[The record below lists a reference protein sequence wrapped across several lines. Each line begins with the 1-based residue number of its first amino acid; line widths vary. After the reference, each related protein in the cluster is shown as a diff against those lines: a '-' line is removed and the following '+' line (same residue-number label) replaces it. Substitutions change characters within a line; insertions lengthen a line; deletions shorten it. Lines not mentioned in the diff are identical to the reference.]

1 MANFS
6 KSDLEFILKQI
17 FIAEAHAD
25 GASLIDLLPNSQV
38 PFGLR
43 TVDGSFNNL
52 VAGQS
57 EFGASDNAFLR
68 LLDASYRA
76 NYVGTGNVVDSQPR
90 TISNLIVDQTAN
102 NPAAVEA
109 NGGAAPVMS
118 PGIDGVFGTADD
130 KPVFFIP
137 NVSPDVGLTAGFNA
151 WMTFFGQFFDH
162 GLDLVSK
169 SSTDIVFIPL
179 RPDDPLFVA
188 GSPTNFMVLSR
199 AVRTAGADGVVG
211 TADDSQPNTTS
222 PFVDQSQT
230 YSSHPSHQVFLRE
243 YALNAAGDPVATGRL
258 ITNRD
263 LGADGKFGTAD
274 DGNSENGGMATWAV
288 VKAQARDM
296 LGINLTDA
304 DVHSVPLLATD
315 AYGNFL
321 RGPNGMPQVVMRVNN
336 GADGIAGTAD
346 DVTQLVEGDRNAP
359 ISLANAVSTG
369 HGFLDDIAHNA
380 APVVV
385 GGVLQADADTAVG
398 NAQPVGPGGNN
409 LTYDNELL
417 DAHYIAGDGRVNE
430 NIGLTAVHHVF
441 HSEHNRLVQQTKD
454 TLLAAGDLAF
464 LNEWLI
470 DDVTAIPTTPA
481 GIAALVWDG
490 ERLFQAAKFG
500 TEMQYQ
506 HLVFEEF
513 ARTIQPQIDEFLAPN
528 GYDTS
533 INPAILAEFA
543 HVVYRFG
550 HSMLTETVDRFDP
563 DFNPVSGDPANPDQQ
578 LGLIA
583 AFLNPLAFAGSGATA
598 DEAAGAIIRGVT
610 RQLGNEIDEF
620 VTEAL
625 RNNLLGLPLDLPA
638 LNIARGR
645 DTGIPSLNEAR
656 REFYAATGDSQL
668 KAYISWV
675 DFADHLKHPASLIN
689 FIAAYG
695 THATITGATTE
706 SAKRAAAVAL
716 VLGGDGA
723 PADRLDFLNSTG
735 AYANVTLAG
744 KDGIAGTA
752 DDIAGVTVTGV
763 DAIDFWVGGLAEKK
777 MPFGGMLGSSFNFV
791 FETQLEALQNG
802 DRFYYLSRTA
812 GMNFGTELENN
823 SFAKLIMANS
833 DVTHLSNTVFL
844 TPTFT
849 LEVNQANQF
858 TGLGAD
864 GKADPTGGIEINGVE
879 IVPLVIRDNP
889 DTVGP
894 DSNFLHYT
902 GEDHVV
908 LGGTAG
914 NDIIISGEGDDTV
927 YGDAGDDVLEGGA
940 GNDAVLGGAGDDII
954 TDSFG
959 DNRLEGNAGNDVIVA
974 GSMLVAG
981 NLILGGDGQDFIIT
995 TEDISTTFGGQ
1006 GDDFILGAKTNL
1018 PPTGNEGDDWIE
1030 KGTQDGSP
1038 GDNFAPLLGDEV
1050 VGNDIFVGGGGFD
1063 EMIGEGGD
1071 DIFVGS
1077 DAQDKMDGMSGFDWI
1092 TNKNDK
1098 VGVTVDLS
1106 LAALAQPHGNAPNQN
1121 AGVFN
1126 PVGASPASILDR
1138 FAEVE
1143 GVSGSN
1149 YADVLKGDDVDAVT
1163 ILNHGGATGSA
1174 LTNVALIRG
1183 LQQFLADAGLPTTG
1197 FATGNI
1203 MLGGN
1208 GSDLIEGRGGDDLID
1223 GDKWLNVRIAVYAPG
1238 DVNHTG
1244 PEIASF
1250 DSMVDMIPFMLDRTY
1265 NPGQL
1270 KAVREILPG
1279 TSTGG
1284 AAFDTAIYA
1293 GVQSEYVV
1301 TQNTKGTADVA
1312 DDVWTVTDTVAGRD
1326 GVDTLLHIER
1336 LQFADSQRVL
1346 VEGVN
1351 AQPTGSPTVLDGN
1364 GGAITVG
1371 DMLTVSV
1378 AGVLDADNVSAG
1390 NPTGTLADRSVS
1402 YYWQFEADPGSG
1414 VFQDIILLPA
1424 GDLAFQS
1431 ADGTSFKVSP
1441 DLAGLSLRVKAI
1453 YQDAH
1458 GTTEVLFSQPTA
1470 VVQPGA
1476 PVVPTPATPVV
1487 DATAGGQGLHMVRS
1501 DLNFILAQIK
1511 IAEADAAG
1519 QDILSLIP
1527 NIRAPLGLRA
1537 VDGSNNNLMNLNG
1550 TNNTQF
1556 GAADNVFPRVTD
1568 PVFNPAEGAPA
1579 GFFGPG
1585 SPAIPGT
1592 SYQQTS
1598 GPVFDSQPR
1607 TISNL
1612 VVDQTSNNPAAYA
1625 TAYDPGADGVLNFG
1639 TPGNDDVLK
1648 DGVRI
1653 VASPGMDGQF
1663 GTTDDHDVYLF
1674 ENTAA
1679 DAGLSAPFNAWMTFF
1694 GQFFDHGLDLVT
1706 KGGSGTIYIPL
1717 QPDDPLYVEGG
1728 FTNFMVVTRATN
1740 LPGPDGIL
1748 GNADDIH
1755 EHTNTTT
1762 PFVDQNQTY
1771 SSHPSHQVFLRA
1783 YIMTDDGPVA
1793 TGRLITNR
1801 DLGADGKFGTGDDT
1815 EIGGMATWKVVK
1827 AQARDLLG
1835 INLTDAD
1842 VDNVPLLAT
1851 DAYGNF
1857 IKGPNGYPM
1866 VVMKGLD
1873 GIAGTA
1879 DDQQVEGNPL
1889 APLDLTNAVRTGHQ
1903 FLADIAHNAVPV
1915 FSGGVLAPDADD
1927 VAGNAVP
1934 VNPQTGANLAY
1945 DNELLDAHY
1954 IAGDG
1959 RVNENIGLTAVHAV
1973 FHAEHNRLVAQ
1984 TMDTVLDSGDL
1995 AFLNEWLLNPVTALP
2010 VTPAEIDALVWNG
2023 ERLFQAAKF
2032 GTEMQYQHLVFEEFA
2047 RTVQPRVDLFFAP
2060 TQVYDVDLDASIV
2073 AEFAHT
2079 VYRFGHSML
2088 TETVDRFDVDF
2099 NVIQDPASA
2108 NPEQQ
2113 LGLIAAFLNPLAYAA
2128 SGVTPEDATS
2138 AIVRGVTRQAGNEI
2152 DEFVTEALRNNLLG
2166 LPLDLPAINI
2176 ARGRDVGIPSLN
2188 AVRRDIFGQT
2198 GDTQLKPYTS
2208 WVDLVQHLKHPESLI
2223 NFIAAYGTHSSITGA
2238 TTLLEKRAAAMALVF
2253 GGDGAPADRLDF
2265 LNSSGAWANVTLP
2278 GKDGVL
2284 GTADDLKAVTVTGVD
2299 AIDLW
2304 IGGLAEA
2311 KTPFGGMLGSTFNF
2325 VFENQM
2331 EKLQDGDRFYYLE
2344 RTSGLSMNAE
2354 LESNSFAKLIM
2365 ANTSATHLPGLV
2377 FSDPGFYLELD
2388 QSKQYNDG
2396 LGNADPLGENGEQVV
2411 FRDSPLTVGPDT
2423 NYIRYA
2429 GVEHIVLGGTNGDD
2443 ILVSSEG
2450 DDTVW
2455 GDGGNDRIEGGDGND
2470 QLRGGAGDDIISD
2483 MGGDDN
2489 IQGGDGNDV
2498 LHGGNGVNL
2507 IIGGFGNDFIVTG
2520 EDASEA
2526 IGGQGNDFILGSKA
2540 NEQDMGNEGDD
2551 WIEKGTSD
2559 GAPGDNFDP
2568 LGNDPIIGH
2577 DVFIGGNE
2585 NDKFNGEGGDDI
2597 MVGSL
2602 GFGDRYIGGSGY
2614 DWATFKDLAQG
2625 VTVDYSDRFFDV
2637 PPVPGSGAS
2646 ALVRFDIMEGL
2657 SGSSH
2662 GDFLRGDNEDAAS
2675 LPTNGATGSVL
2686 TNINLINGLS
2696 SLLAAGATFYDGGNI
2711 ILGGSGSDLIEGR
2724 GGDDILDGDKWLNV
2738 RISVRANS
2746 DGTGP
2751 EIASFDSMEP
2761 MVPFMLNGTYNPG
2774 QLVITREILNGTDS
2788 YDTAVFSGVATDY
2801 SVVVDGNAVIVTD
2814 LVAGRD
2820 GVDRLT
2826 GIERLQFSDR
2836 SQASGVG
2843 TAVNAGPT
2851 GHLAILDAA
2860 TGLRDDTPVSGQL
2873 LRVTP
2878 LAVRDADN
2886 VSAANPT
2893 GAVNGP
2899 VAYYWQVETL
2909 PGSGV
2914 YEDIT
2919 FVAAGE
2925 VSRAIGTTYRV
2936 TDDVAGLSIRVR
2948 AVYQDAKGTLEIVDS
2963 SANSAP
2969 SAGPTVT
2976 GLLVQNQTLTANT
2989 ATIVDADG
2997 LSNPQFTFQWQS
3009 NRGLGWVNI
3018 VGAIS
3023 STFVLTQAQVGQNMR
3038 VVVSYVDD
3046 FGVQESIASDILDPV
3061 ANVNDAPTGAL
3072 LISDTTPD
3080 IGQTL
3085 TALTGSIA
3093 DIDGLGAFSFQWQQ
3107 GTGGVFT
3114 DIVGATAATFTPGL
3128 NQGGQQLQVIVRYTD
3143 AFGTVETLTSAAT
3156 AAVPGLTLVGTNG
3169 ADILIGS
3176 AGNDVISGLDGADQL
3191 FGGLGNDVLDGGLGA
3206 DAMTGGGGNDTF
3218 VVDNVGDTVS
3228 EALNG
3233 GVDLVQTNLAS
3244 YILGANVENL
3254 TYTGAGNFIGG
3265 GNALANTI
3273 TGGGGNDL
3281 LNGGAGADR
3290 LVGGLGNDTY
3300 LVDNAGDL
3308 VIEATAGGSD
3318 TVRTTLDSYRMS
3330 SNIENVVYTGVGNF
3344 IGGGNTLDN
3353 MMFGGA
3359 GNDLLNGGEGA
3370 DRLVG
3375 GLGNDTY
3382 LVDNAGDLVIEATG
3396 GGTDTVRTTLNS
3408 YRMGSNIENLVY
3420 TGVGDF
3426 IAGGNTL
3433 DNMMFGGAGNDLL
3446 NGGEGADRLVG
3457 GLGNDTYLVDN
3468 AGDLVVEATGG
3479 GMDTVRTTLDSY
3491 KMSSNIE
3498 NLVYTGVGNFIAGGN
3513 TLDNMMFGGVG
3524 NDLLNGGEGADRL
3537 VGGLGNDTYLVDN
3550 AGDLVIEAT
3559 GGGTDTVRTTLDS
3572 YRMSNNIENVVYTGV
3587 GNFIGGGNT
3596 LDNMMFGGAGN
3607 DLLNGGEGADRLV
3620 GGLGNDTYL
3629 VDNAGDLVIETSGGG
3644 GDTVRTTLDSYR
3656 MGSNIE
3662 NLVYTGVGNFSGT
3675 GNTQAN
3681 IINGGAGNDLING
3694 GAGNDQLNGG
3704 TGNDQLLGG
3713 IGNDTLNGGDDN
3725 DSLDGGLGNDILNG
3739 GTGSDTLF
3747 GDAGNDILS
3756 GGSGND
3762 FLNGDVGD
3770 DTVNGGAGDDTMMA
3784 TDGNDVFQFA
3794 AGFGNDLIIN
3804 FDSNATGGQDLL
3816 DITAFNITAATFAA
3830 SVTIADVGDDTLV
3843 SIGATDSIRLVGVVD
3858 ATTVTAADFTLAS

>member
-17 FIAEAHAD
+17 FIAEAHAK
-25 GASLIDLLPNSQV
+25 GANLIDLLPNSQV

-43 TVDGSFNNL
+43 TVDGSYNNL

-57 EFGASDNAFLR
+57 EFGAADNSFLR

-76 NYVGTGNVVDSQPR
+76 AYAGTGTVVDGQPR
-90 TISNLIVDQTAN
+90 TISNLIVDQTPN

-118 PGIDGVFGTADD
+118 PGLDGVFGTADD

-137 NVSPDVGLTAGFNA
+137 NQSADAGLTAGFNA

-162 GLDLVSK
+162 GLDLVTK
-169 SSTDIVFIPL
+169 STTDIVFIPL
-179 RPDDPLFVA
+179 QPDDPLYVPN
-188 GSPTNFMVLSR
+188 SPTNFMVLPR
-199 AVRTAGADGVVG
+199 AVRTAGADGVLG
-211 TADDSQPNTTS
+211 TADDGQPNTTS

-243 YALNAAGDPVATGRL
+243 YMLNAAGDPIATGRL

-274 DGNSENGGMATWAV
+274 DGNGENGGMATWAV
-288 VKAQARDM
+288 VKAQARDL

-321 RGPNGMPQVVMRVNN
+321 RGPNGMPQVVMRVSN
-336 GADGIAGTAD
+336 GADGVAGTPD
-346 DVTQLVEGDRNAP
+346 DVTQLVEGNRAAP

-385 GGVLQADADTAVG
+385 GGVLQADGDTAVG
-398 NAQPVGPGGNN
+398 NAQLVGPGGNN

-441 HSEHNRLVQQTKD
+441 HSEHNRLVQQSKD
-454 TLLAAGDLAF
+454 TILAAGDLAF
-464 LNEWLI
+464 LNEWLV
-470 DDVTAIPTTPA
+470 DDVAALPTTPA
-481 GIAALVWDG
+481 AIAALVWDG

-563 DFNPVSGDPANPDQQ
+563 EFNPVLTDPNNPDQQ

-610 RQLGNEIDEF
+610 RQVGNEIDEF

-638 LNIARGR
+638 LNLARGR

-668 KAYISWV
+668 KAYLSWV
-675 DFADHLKHPASLIN
+675 DFADHLKHPASLVN

-695 THATITGATTE
+695 THATITGATTL
-706 SAKRAAAVAL
+706 ADKRAAAMAL
-716 VLGGDGA
+716 VFGGDGA
-723 PADRLDFLNSTG
+723 PLDRLDFLNGTG
-735 AYANVTLAG
+735 AWANVTRAG
-744 KDGIAGTA
+744 KDGVLGTA
-752 DDIAGVTVTGV
+752 DDVSGVTITGV
-763 DAIDFWVGGLAEKK
+763 DTIDFWVGGLAEQK

-812 GMNFGTELENN
+812 GLNFGTELENN
-823 SFAKLIMANS
+823 SFAKLIMLNS

-864 GKADPTGGIEINGVE
+864 GKADPTGGIMIYGQE

-894 DSNFLHYT
+894 DSNYLHYT
-902 GEDHVV
+902 GLDHVV

-914 NDIIISGEGDDTV
+914 NDIIISSEGDDTL
-927 YGDAGDDVLEGGA
+927 YGDGGDDRLEGGA

-974 GSMLVAG
+974 GSMGVAG

-1030 KGTQDGSP
+1030 KGTQDGAP

-1050 VGNDIFVGGGGFD
+1050 IGNDIFVGGGGFD

-1077 DAQDKMDGMSGFDWI
+1077 DAQDKMDGMSGFDWV
-1092 TNKNDK
+1092 TYKNDQ

-1143 GVSGSN
+1143 GLSGSKFG
-1149 YADVLKGDDVDAVT
+1149 DVLKGDDVDAVT

-1174 LTNVALIRG
+1174 LTNVALIHG

-1203 MLGGN
+1203 ILGGN

-1223 GDKWLNVRIAVYAPG
+1223 GDKWINVRIAVYAAG

-1284 AAFDTAIYA
+1284 AAFDTAVFS
-1293 GVQSEYVV
+1293 GVQADYVV
-1301 TQNTKGTADVA
+1301 TQNNRGTADVS

-1336 LQFADSQRVL
+1336 LQFADGQRVL
-1346 VEGVN
+1346 VTGVN
-1351 AQPTGSPTVLDGN
+1351 AQPTGSPTVTDN
-1364 GGAITVG
+1364 NAGAITVG
-1371 DMLTVSV
+1371 DMLTVSM
-1378 AGVLDADNVSAG
+1378 AGVRDGDNVSPT
-1390 NPTGTLADRSVS
+1390 NPQGVLNNTSVS
-1402 YYWQFEADPGSG
+1402 YYWQFEANPGSG
-1414 VFQDIILLPA
+1414 VFEDIILLPA

-1431 ADGTSFKVSP
+1431 ADGTAFKVSP

-1470 VVQPGA
+1470 VVEAGA
-1476 PVVPTPATPVV
+1476 PVVPTAPTPVV
-1487 DATAGGQGLHMVRS
+1487 DASDGGAGLHMVRS

-1550 TNNTQF
+1550 INNTQF
-1556 GAADNVFPRVTD
+1556 GAADNVFPRLTD

-1585 SPAIPGT
+1585 SPAIPGS

-1598 GPVFDSQPR
+1598 GAVFDSQPR

-1612 VVDQTSNNPAAYA
+1612 IVDQTSNNPAAYA

-1648 DGVRI
+1648 DGVRV
-1653 VASPGMDGQF
+1653 VASPGLDGQF
-1663 GTTDDHDVYLF
+1663 GTNDDHDVYLF
-1674 ENTAA
+1674 ENTTA

-1706 KGGSGTIYIPL
+1706 KGGSGTVYIPL
-1717 QPDDPLYVEGG
+1717 QPDDPLYVPGG
-1728 FTNFMVVTRATN
+1728 NTNFMVLTRATN
-1740 LPGPDGIL
+1740 QPGPDGIL

-1755 EHTNTTT
+1755 EHSNTTT

-1771 SSHPSHQVFLRA
+1771 SSHPSHQVFLRG
-1783 YIMTDDGPVA
+1783 YQMTDHGPVA

-1801 DLGADGKFGTGDDT
+1801 DLGADGKFGSADDS

-1827 AQARDLLG
+1827 AQANDLLG
-1835 INLTDAD
+1835 IHLTDAD
-1842 VDNVPLLAT
+1842 VNNVPLLAT

-1866 VVMKGLD
+1866 VVMKGAD
-1873 GIAGTA
+1873 GLGGTA
-1879 DDQQVEGNPL
+1879 DDVLVEGNPL
-1889 APLDLTNAVRTGHQ
+1889 APIDLTNAVRTGHE

-1915 FSGGVLAPDADD
+1915 FNGGVLAPDAGTQ
-1927 VAGNAVP
+1927 VGNAVP

-1959 RVNENIGLTAVHAV
+1959 RVNENIGLTAVHAI

-1984 TMDTVLDSGDL
+1984 TKDTVLDSGDV
-1995 AFLNEWLLNPVTALP
+1995 AFLNEWLLNPVNALP
-2010 VTPAEIDALVWNG
+2010 ASQAEIDALVWNG

-2047 RTVQPRVDLFFAP
+2047 RTIQPRVDLFFAP

-2088 TETVDRFDVDF
+2088 TETVDRFDIDF
-2099 NVIQDPASA
+2099 NVVKDPSSA
-2108 NPEQQ
+2108 DPDQQ

-2138 AIVRGVTRQAGNEI
+2138 AIVRGVTRQSGNEI

-2188 AVRRDIFGQT
+2188 AVRRDIYGQT

-2223 NFIAAYGTHSSITGA
+2223 NFIAAYGTHSTITGA
-2238 TTLLEKRAAAMALVF
+2238 TTLVDKRAAAMALVF
-2253 GGDGAPADRLDF
+2253 GGDGSPLDRLDF
-2265 LNSSGAWANVTLP
+2265 LNGTGAWANVTRP

-2284 GTADDLKAVTVTGVD
+2284 GTADDLKGVTVTGVD

-2325 VFENQM
+2325 VFENQL

-2344 RTSGLSMNAE
+2344 RTAGLSMNAE

-2377 FSDPGFYLELD
+2377 FSDPAFYLEVD
-2388 QSKQYNDG
+2388 RSKQYNDG
-2396 LGNADPLGENGEQVV
+2396 LGNADPLGENGQQVV
-2411 FRDSPLTVGPDT
+2411 FRDSPLTAGPDS

-2429 GVEHIVLGGTNGDD
+2429 GDEHIVLGGTNGADV
-2443 ILVSSEG
+2443 LVSGGG

-2455 GDGGNDRIEGGDGND
+2455 GDAGNDRIEGGNGND

-2483 MGGDDN
+2483 IGGDDN

-2498 LHGGNGVNL
+2498 LHGGNGINL

-2568 LGNDPIIGH
+2568 LGNDPIIGN

-2614 DWATFKDLAQG
+2614 DWATFKGLAQG
-2625 VTVDYSDRFFDV
+2625 VTIDYSDRFFDV

-2657 SGSSH
+2657 SGSAH

-2675 LPTNGATGSVL
+2675 LPTAGANGSVL
-2686 TNINLINGLS
+2686 TNISLINGLAD
-2696 SLLAAGATFYDGGNI
+2696 LLAAGATFYDGGNI

-2774 QLVITREILNGTDS
+2774 QLVIVREILKGADNF
-2788 YDTAVFSGVATDY
+2788 DTALFSGVATDY
-2801 SVVVDGNAVIVTD
+2801 NVVVDGNTVIVTD

-2836 SQASGVG
+2836 AIASGVG
-2843 TAVNAGPT
+2843 TAANAGPS
-2851 GHLAILDAA
+2851 GHLVILDDA
-2860 TGLRDDTPVSGQL
+2860 TGVRDDTPVAGQL
-2873 LRVTP
+2873 LRVTD
-2878 LAVRDADN
+2878 LAVHDADN
-2886 VSAANPT
+2886 ASASNPT

-2899 VAYYWQVETL
+2899 VAYYWQVEQL

-2925 VSRAIGTTYRV
+2925 VSRAIGSTYRV

-2963 SANSAP
+2963 APNSAP
-2969 SAGPTVT
+2969 SAGPAVT
-2976 GLLVQNQTLTANT
+2976 GLLIQNQTLTANP

-3009 NRGLGWVNI
+3009 NRGVGWVNI
-3018 VGAIS
+3018 AGAIN

-3046 FGVQESIASDILDPV
+3046 FGVHESVASDILDPV
-3061 ANVNDAPTGAL
+3061 ANVNDAPTGAV

-3080 IGQTL
+3080 RGQVL
-3085 TALTGSIA
+3085 TALTAGIA
-3093 DIDGLGAFSFQWQQ
+3093 DLDGLGAFSFQWQQ
-3107 GTGGVFT
+3107 GSGSSFSN
-3114 DIVGATAATFTPGL
+3114 IVGATAATFTPGFA
-3128 NQGGQQLQVIVRYTD
+3128 QGNQQLRVIVRYTD
-3143 AFGTVETLTSAAT
+3143 GFGTLETLTSAAT
-3156 AAVPGLTLVGTNG
+3156 APVVVPPGVTLVGTN
-3169 ADILIGS
+3169 AANTLTGS
-3176 AGNDVISGLDGADQL
+3176 AGNDVISGLGGNDTLNGLGGADQL
-3191 FGGLGNDVLDGGLGA
+3191 FGGLGNDVLNGGDDPDILNGDDGNDTLNGGLGA
-3206 DAMTGGGGNDTF
+3206 DAMNGGAGNDTF
-3218 VVDNVGDTVS
+3218 VVDNAGDTVT

-3233 GVDLVQTNLAS
+3233 GTDLVQTSLAS
-3244 YILGANVENL
+3244 YTLTANVENL
-3254 TYTGAGNFIGG
+3254 TYTGSSSFTGT
-3265 GNALANTI
+3265 GNALANTL
-3273 TGGGGNDL
+3273 TGGAANDV

-3290 LVGGLGNDTY
+3290 LVGGVGNDTY
-3300 LVDNAGDL
+3300 VVDNAND
-3308 VIEATAGGSD
+3308 VVVEASGAGTD
-3318 TVRTTLDSYRMS
+3318 TVQTSLGTYTLAG
-3330 SNIENVVYTGVGNF
+3330 NVENLTFTGVGNF
-3344 IGGGNTLDN
+3344 T
-3353 MMFGGA
+3353 
-3359 GNDLLNGGEGA
+3359 
-3370 DRLVG
+3370 
-3375 GLGNDTY
+3375 
-3382 LVDNAGDLVIEATG
+3382 ATG
-3396 GGTDTVRTTLNS
+3396 
-3408 YRMGSNIENLVY
+3408 
-3420 TGVGDF
+3420 
-3426 IAGGNTL
+3426 
-3433 DNMMFGGAGNDLL
+3433 
-3446 NGGEGADRLVG
+3446 NGL
-3457 GLGNDTYLVDN
+3457 
-3468 AGDLVVEATGG
+3468 
-3479 GMDTVRTTLDSY
+3479 
-3491 KMSSNIE
+3491 
-3498 NLVYTGVGNFIAGGN
+3498 
-3513 TLDNMMFGGVG
+3513 
-3524 NDLLNGGEGADRL
+3524 
-3537 VGGLGNDTYLVDN
+3537 
-3550 AGDLVIEAT
+3550 
-3559 GGGTDTVRTTLDS
+3559 
-3572 YRMSNNIENVVYTGV
+3572 
-3587 GNFIGGGNT
+3587 
-3596 LDNMMFGGAGN
+3596 
-3607 DLLNGGEGADRLV
+3607 
-3620 GGLGNDTYL
+3620 
-3629 VDNAGDLVIETSGGG
+3629 
-3644 GDTVRTTLDSYR
+3644 
-3656 MGSNIE
+3656 
-3662 NLVYTGVGNFSGT
+3662 
-3675 GNTQAN
+3675 AN
-3681 IINGGAGNDLING
+3681 LING
-3694 GAGNDQLNGG
+3694 GAGNDTLNGDG
-3704 TGNDQLLGG
+3704 GNDILNGNA
-3713 IGNDTLNGGDDN
+3713 GNDTLNGDAGNDQLFGGLGIDTLNGGGGD
-3725 DSLDGGLGNDILNG
+3725 DSLDGGDGNDSLLGGAGNDTLLGGLGNDTLDG
-3739 GTGSDTLF
+3739 GVGVDLLQGGDGNDTLF
-3747 GDAGNDILS
+3747 GDVGNDTLLGGAGNDFIN
-3756 GGSGND
+3756 GAAGND
-3762 FLNGDVGD
+3762 
-3770 DTVNGGAGDDTMMA
+3770 TVTGGAGNDTMIA

-3804 FDSNATGGQDLL
+3804 FDAIASGGQDRL
-3816 DITAFNITAATFAA
+3816 DITALNITAATFAA
-3830 SVTIADVGDDTLV
+3830 SVTIADVGADTLV
-3843 SIGATDSIRLVGVVD
+3843 SIGAADSIRLVGVAD
-3858 ATTVTAADFTLAS
+3858 ATTVTAADFILAG